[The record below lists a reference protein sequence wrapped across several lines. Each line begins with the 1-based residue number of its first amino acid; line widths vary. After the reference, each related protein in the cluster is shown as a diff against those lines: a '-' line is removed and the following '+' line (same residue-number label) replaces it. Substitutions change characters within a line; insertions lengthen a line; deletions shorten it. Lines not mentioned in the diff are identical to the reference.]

1 MGYKGYIQLAQRSGQ
16 YLDMSLSDVKK
27 NELVNYDR
35 LKGTSFN
42 WIQNEDEREK
52 LSIIGYVAY
61 FKMVNGFEK
70 TLYMT
75 KEQME
80 NHFMKYSKTY
90 AKNKS
95 FYIAS
100 FDEMALKT
108 VLTSLLRKWGIM
120 SVELQQAY
128 KSDQAVI
135 TTNDE
140 KIYIDNDSNIS
151 INKGQI
157 SNENISS
164 EEVVTDN
171 NVVKEEDISNVVPT
185 VNNDEEWATW

>member
-1 MGYKGYIQLAQRSGQ
+1 
-16 YLDMSLSDVKK
+16 
-27 NELVNYDR
+27 
-35 LKGTSFN
+35 
-42 WIQNEDEREK
+42 
-52 LSIIGYVAY
+52 
-61 FKMVNGFEK
+61 
-70 TLYMT
+70 MT

-164 EEVVTDN
+164 EEVTDN
-171 NVVKEEDISNVVPT
+171 NLVKEEDISNVVPT
-185 VNNDEEWATW
+185 INNNNDEEWATW

>member
-1 MGYKGYIQLAQRSGQ
+1 
-16 YLDMSLSDVKK
+16 
-27 NELVNYDR
+27 
-35 LKGTSFN
+35 
-42 WIQNEDEREK
+42 
-52 LSIIGYVAY
+52 
-61 FKMVNGFEK
+61 MVNGFEK

-135 TTNDE
+135 TNNDE
-140 KIYIDNDSNIS
+140 KIYIDNDITVVKNQGQMSDEPLSNN
-151 INKGQI
+151 INTPSYTEI
-157 SNENISS
+157 ADTN
-164 EEVVTDN
+164 D
-171 NVVKEEDISNVVPT
+171 NVVKEEDISNVIPEVNN
-185 VNNDEEWATW
+185 NNDEEWATW

>member
-1 MGYKGYIQLAQRSGQ
+1 
-16 YLDMSLSDVKK
+16 
-27 NELVNYDR
+27 
-35 LKGTSFN
+35 
-42 WIQNEDEREK
+42 
-52 LSIIGYVAY
+52 
-61 FKMVNGFEK
+61 
-70 TLYMT
+70 
-75 KEQME
+75 
-80 NHFMKYSKTY
+80 MKYSKTY

-140 KIYIDNDSNIS
+140 KIYIDNDATFTQ
-151 INKGQI
+151 NKGHI
-157 SNENISS
+157 NDEILSNNIKLYTPPND
-164 EEVVTDN
+164 EIVDIN
-171 NVVKEEDISNVVPT
+171 DNVVKEEDISNVVPT
-185 VNNDEEWATW
+185 VNNNNDEEWATW

>member
-1 MGYKGYIQLAQRSGQ
+1 
-16 YLDMSLSDVKK
+16 
-27 NELVNYDR
+27 
-35 LKGTSFN
+35 
-42 WIQNEDEREK
+42 
-52 LSIIGYVAY
+52 
-61 FKMVNGFEK
+61 MVNGFEK

-100 FDEMALKT
+100 FDEIALKT

-140 KIYIDNDSNIS
+140 KIYIDNDITVAKNQGQMSDEPLSNN
-151 INKGQI
+151 INTPSYI
-157 SNENISS
+157 EIADTN
-164 EEVVTDN
+164 DN
-171 NVVKEEDISNVVPT
+171 VAKEEDISNVIPEVNN
-185 VNNDEEWATW
+185 NNDEEWATW

>member
-1 MGYKGYIQLAQRSGQ
+1 MVVKYKNELIKHNFKWVIKLAQRSGQ
-16 YLDMSLSDVKK
+16 YLDMSVSDVRTG
-27 NELVNYDR
+27 ELVNYDR
-35 LKGTSFN
+35 FKGTTFN

-52 LSIIGYVAY
+52 LPIIGYVSY

-80 NHFMKYSKTY
+80 NHFMKYYKTY

-164 EEVVTDN
+164 EEVVWQ
-171 NVVKEEDISNVVPT
+171 IIM
-185 VNNDEEWATW
+185 

>member
-1 MGYKGYIQLAQRSGQ
+1 M
-16 YLDMSLSDVKK
+16 
-27 NELVNYDR
+27 VNYDR
-35 LKGTSFN
+35 LKGLVLIESKWRWTRKITN
-42 WIQNEDEREK
+42 Y
-52 LSIIGYVAY
+52 GYVAY

-140 KIYIDNDSNIS
+140 KIYIDNDATFIQ
-151 INKGQI
+151 NKGI
-157 SNENISS
+157 LTMKFI
-164 EEVVTDN
+164 
-171 NVVKEEDISNVVPT
+171 K
-185 VNNDEEWATW
+185 

>member
-1 MGYKGYIQLAQRSGQ
+1 
-16 YLDMSLSDVKK
+16 
-27 NELVNYDR
+27 
-35 LKGTSFN
+35 
-42 WIQNEDEREK
+42 
-52 LSIIGYVAY
+52 
-61 FKMVNGFEK
+61 
-70 TLYMT
+70 
-75 KEQME
+75 
-80 NHFMKYSKTY
+80 MKYSKTY

-164 EEVVTDN
+164 EEVTDN
-171 NVVKEEDISNVVPT
+171 NLVKEEDISNVVPT
-185 VNNDEEWATW
+185 INNNNDEEWATW